1 MLKNQRKSISNVS
14 YAKIILFEAYKKVL
28 SSFFL
33 TAFFIINK
41 LPKGKFATS
50 IGLEKIWNITF
61 KNEKEDKV
69 YLFHTPNWL
78 TEYRART
85 LFSKEPETI
94 SWIDSFP
101 LNSVLYDIGA
111 NVGLYSVYAAKS
123 RNSRVLAFEPSFLNL
138 ELLFRNIQTNNLQD
152 KITIFPLSLSNSNKI
167 ENFYMQDGDNIWGGA
182 HNSSGSNITYDGKF
196 MENFVTSSQI
206 TISLDLLVEVFQL
219 PTPNYIKID
228 VDGIEKII
236 LQGAL
241 KSLSKATGILIEVD
255 EKDGNQNAEI
265 AKILGNLGFVKLN
278 SNNKFDLTQNQI
290 WIKAV
295 VST

>member
-1 MLKNQRKSISNVS
+1 MLKNQGKSTSNVS
-14 YAKIILFEAYKKVL
+14 HAKIILFEAYKKVL
-28 SSFFL
+28 SSFFF

-61 KNEKEDKV
+61 KNKKENKV

-152 KITIFPLSLSNSNKI
+152 KITIIPLSLSNSSKV

-255 EKDGNQNAEI
+255 EKGGIQNAEI
-265 AKILGNLGFVKLN
+265 AGILGNLGFIKINL
-278 SNNKFDLTQNQI
+278 NNKFDLTQNQI
-290 WIKAV
+290 WVKAV

>member
-1 MLKNQRKSISNVS
+1 MLKNQGKSISNVS
-14 YAKIILFEAYKKVL
+14 HAKIILFVVYKKVL

-152 KITIFPLSLSNSNKI
+152 KITIIPLSLSNSSKI

-196 MENFVTSSQI
+196 MDNFVTSSQI
-206 TISLDLLVEVFQL
+206 TISLDLLVEIFQL

-228 VDGIEKII
+228 VDGIEK
-236 LQGAL
+236 LFFKVL
-241 KSLSKATGILIEVD
+241 
-255 EKDGNQNAEI
+255 
-265 AKILGNLGFVKLN
+265 
-278 SNNKFDLTQNQI
+278 
-290 WIKAV
+290 
-295 VST
+295 

>member
-1 MLKNQRKSISNVS
+1 MLKSQGKSISNVS
-14 YAKIILFEAYKKVL
+14 HAKIILFVVYKKVL

-33 TAFFIINK
+33 TIFFIINK

-61 KNEKEDKV
+61 KNKNENKV

-94 SWIDSFP
+94 SWIDGFP

-152 KITIFPLSLSNSNKI
+152 KITIIPLSLSNSSKI

-196 MENFVTSSQI
+196 MDNFVTSSQI
-206 TISLDLLVEVFQL
+206 TISLDLLVEIFQL

-241 KSLSKATGILIEVD
+241 KSLSKAAGILIEFD
-255 EKDGNQNAEI
+255 EKDVNQNAEI

-278 SNNKFDLTQNQI
+278 LNNKFDLTQNQI

>member
-1 MLKNQRKSISNVS
+1 MLKNQGKSISNVS
-14 YAKIILFEAYKKVL
+14 HAKIILFEVYKKVL
-28 SSFFL
+28 SSFFF
-33 TAFFIINK
+33 TSFFIINK

-61 KNEKEDKV
+61 KNKKGNKV

-78 TEYRART
+78 TEYRAHT

-123 RNSRVLAFEPSFLNL
+123 RNSRVLAFEPSYLNL

-152 KITIFPLSLSNSNKI
+152 KITIIPLSLSNSNKI

-196 MENFVTSSQI
+196 MENFITSSQI

-255 EKDGNQNAEI
+255 EKGGIQNAEI
-265 AKILGNLGFVKLN
+265 AGILGNLGFIKINL
-278 SNNKFDLTQNQI
+278 NNKFDPTQNQI
-290 WIKAV
+290 WVKAV